1 MKAEWPFL
9 GRSPLSPHLPRCSGR
24 AHVPPTPQNTHT
36 QKGAGCFPKLR
47 HVLAGAGCGPG
58 TPGQL
63 GRAGC
68 PGEPRMDLTP
78 RLGQDTQ
85 SLAEAQT
92 GSVYRICQPGSPPPS
107 TTSPGVLG
115 AGRGQAGPVGAL
127 AARLAIQARIV
138 ICLQHPFFLASFS
151 KPGVALPPWGRCI
164 SRGFWRERACPRGKL
179 R

>member
-1 MKAEWPFL
+1 MAVLREKPPL
-9 GRSPLSPHLPRCSGR
+9 TSPPAVLRPGTCPPHPLK
-24 AHVPPTPQNTHT
+24 HTHTHT

-127 AARLAIQARIV
+127 AACLAIQARIV
-138 ICLQHPFFLASFS
+138 ICLQHPS
-151 KPGVALPPWGRCI
+151 
-164 SRGFWRERACPRGKL
+164 FWRLSLSLEWHFHPGAGAFQGGSGESALAPEGS
-179 R
+179 